1 MRDSFVDTMHEL
13 LAQDKDVIL
22 LTGDLGFGI
31 FDQIAADFPD
41 RFINVGVAEQNMLG
55 LAAGLS
61 LMGKK
66 VFCYS
71 IANFSFMRGLE
82 QFRNGAIYHN
92 TNVTVVCSGG
102 GFTYGQLGFT
112 HFAIEDYGILSTFST
127 IEIHHPSTSTQ
138 VVDATRACAAHNGPS
153 YIRLEKA
160 ELNFPDAFAIA
171 ENLGLHCH
179 AVGERQAIVAIGS
192 LLDVGMSAIADGAA
206 DNQPAVYSLTRHD
219 HISDPRLLK
228 ELGSYDHIVVV
239 EEHVVPNSVGQKLKA
254 ALQDVNVVQLAIA
267 DSGPNIVGDQNYLR
281 NEYGITVSGIRN
293 ALI

>member
-1 MRDSFVDTMHEL
+1 MRDSFVDTIHSL
-13 LAQDKDVIL
+13 LSEDKNVVL

-31 FDQIAADFPD
+31 FDKIAEDFPD
-41 RFINVGVAEQNMLG
+41 RYINVGVAEQNMLG

-127 IEIHHPSTSTQ
+127 IEIHHPSTSAQ
-138 VVDATRACAAHNGPS
+138 VVQSTRACAANNGPS

-160 ELNFPDAFAIA
+160 ELDFPVIPCAAQDI
-171 ENLGLHCH
+171 GLYCH
-179 AVGERQAIVAIGS
+179 TAGDKQAIVAIGS
-192 LLDVGMSAIADGAA
+192 LLEVAMNAA
-206 DNQPAVYSLTRHD
+206 GGVAGNPAVYSLVRHD
-219 HISDPRLLK
+219 LISQPALLE
-228 ELGSYDHIVVV
+228 ELGKYEKILVV
-239 EEHVVPNSVGQKLKA
+239 EEHVLQNNVGQKLKA
-254 ALQDVNVVQLAIA
+254 ALQNVKVEQLAIS
-267 DSGPNIVGDQNYLR
+267 DSGPSLVGDQHFLR
-281 NEYGITVSGIRN
+281 NEYGITQAGIQRVFN
-293 ALI
+293 